1 MRDHPKILGVIPAR
15 LDSQRLPGKVLL
27 KIGSKPMIHWVYERA
42 RQSPFLS
49 DVFVATDSEQVQ
61 EYCTSHDIPVMQTRR
76 HPSGSDR
83 LHEVMERTDADI
95 YVNIQGDEPTVRADH
110 IELLLRPLLAGESE
124 VATLKVAID
133 VAAAQNPNIVKVVTD
148 TRCRA
153 LYFSRMP
160 IPCDRDAG
168 GAIHYYKHIG
178 LYGYT
183 RTALALFHSLPQSP
197 LELAEKLEQLRYL
210 ENGVAIH
217 VAETMFDTVGVDTA
231 ADLEQAA
238 ALLTGVR
245 SQESEVRS
253 PESGI
258 RNQES
263 GIRRL

>member
-1 MRDHPKILGVIPAR
+1 MRDRPKILGVIPAR

-42 RQSPFLS
+42 HQSPFLS
-49 DVFVATDSEQVQ
+49 ELFVATDSEKVQ
-61 EYCTSHDIPVMQTRR
+61 EYCTSHDIPVMQTCR

-83 LHEVMERTDADI
+83 LYEVMERTDADI

-133 VAAAQNPNIVKVVTD
+133 VAAAHNLNIVKVVTD

-168 GAIHYYKHIG
+168 GAIHYFKHIG

-183 RTALALFHSLPQSP
+183 RAALALFHSLPQSP

-217 VAETMFDTVGVDTA
+217 VAETPFDTVGVDTA

-238 ALLTGVR
+238 ALLTAG
-245 SQESEVRS
+245 
-253 PESGI
+253 G
-258 RNQES
+258 
-263 GIRRL
+263 